1 MNKGTVLAVDDT
13 LASLKLLSDILG
25 AEGYRVLPADSGEL
39 ALASVARQ
47 RPELILLDL
56 RMPGMD
62 GFEVLRQLKRNPE
75 SRDVPVIILSAV
87 TDAEQRVEGLKLGAL
102 DFVSKPFQREEL
114 LARVKTHVALDQA
127 RSRLAQQ
134 AHHLSETNAQLLLEV
149 TERRQAQ
156 TRLQQLNRSLEDSNR
171 SLKLAK
177 EAAETAHQQLL
188 QSEKM
193 ASMGQLAAGVAHE
206 LNNPISFVATNLG
219 VLGGYLEDIFAI
231 LRAYQAA
238 EPALTQPCAALDAVH
253 ALKREKD
260 FDYLLT
266 DAPQLVTESRDGLT
280 RVSTIVRNIK
290 NFSRLGDNAWA
301 WVDIQAG
308 LESTLN
314 IVWNELKYKCTVTR
328 HYGELVPVWGV
339 ASQLNQVF
347 LNLLVNA
354 SHAIVDKG
362 DITLSTG
369 QQDQQVFVCISDNGS
384 GIAEAHLEHIFEPF
398 FTTKPM
404 GQGTGLGLSL
414 SHDIIAAHHGR
425 IEVQSQVGC
434 GSRFTLW
441 LPTQKPLPT

>member
-1 MNKGTVLAVDDT
+1 
-13 LASLKLLSDILG
+13 
-25 AEGYRVLPADSGEL
+25 
-39 ALASVARQ
+39 
-47 RPELILLDL
+47 
-56 RMPGMD
+56 
-62 GFEVLRQLKRNPE
+62 
-75 SRDVPVIILSAV
+75 LSAV

-149 TERRQAQ
+149 AERRQAQ

-253 ALKREKD
+253 ALA
-260 FDYLLT
+260 T
-266 DAPQLVTESRDGLT
+266 
-280 RVSTIVRNIK
+280 
-290 NFSRLGDNAWA
+290 GD
-301 WVDIQAG
+301 
-308 LESTLN
+308 
-314 IVWNELKYKCTVTR
+314 
-328 HYGELVPVWGV
+328 
-339 ASQLNQVF
+339 
-347 LNLLVNA
+347 
-354 SHAIVDKG
+354 
-362 DITLSTG
+362 
-369 QQDQQVFVCISDNGS
+369 
-384 GIAEAHLEHIFEPF
+384 
-398 FTTKPM
+398 
-404 GQGTGLGLSL
+404 
-414 SHDIIAAHHGR
+414 
-425 IEVQSQVGC
+425 
-434 GSRFTLW
+434 
-441 LPTQKPLPT
+441 